1 MEGML
6 QSILE
11 KQQEM
16 QRKLDEMTNLAIRLK
31 QKIILEQSNP
41 EEVPVIS
48 IPIPKKSSSEE
59 GEGLSPAAAAAAT
72 NDSNNNAAATVSSN
86 SSSSTMHPKTPERAT
101 HSQLQPGISPIGGSA
116 GQSTV
121 ASLDSTHVELG
132 TTPRTPMQ
140 RPMYYTDD
148 HQAEYLHSPAHSCP
162 IPSNTRTTSVH
173 LDQPFLDDAP
183 SSAGILRYRV
193 NSDDDTSGLGWAG
206 VLGCGT
212 SLFGERLLE
221 PSEPGAANSIF
232 NTTANS
238 LSQNAL
244 MQQSNVQRRAAA
256 LAAVGV
262 AAGGVSSTPAGTYR
276 IGLLES
282 SGSADWPLRR
292 GGSFDGGVNFR
303 TGLSHHSG
311 LGKTKRD
318 FSCDQQLSVYQNG
331 EAARLRQNP
340 RQRSMMSQMS
350 QHRGAAP
357 VRLGPRADPL
367 LQRRSGAPDTLVG
380 CQTIR

>member
-16 QRKLDEMTNLAIRLK
+16 QRKLDEMANLAIGLK
-31 QKIILEQSNP
+31 QKIVLEQSNP
-41 EEVPVIS
+41 EEFPVIS
-48 IPIPKKSSSEE
+48 IPIPCEE
-59 GEGLSPAAAAAAT
+59 GEGLSPAAAAAAAAAT
-72 NDSNNNAAATVSSN
+72 NDSSNNAAATVSTN
-86 SSSSTMHPKTPERAT
+86 SSSSSMHPKTPERAT
-101 HSQLQPGISPIGGSA
+101 HSQLQPGVSPIGGSA

-121 ASLDSTHVELG
+121 VSVDSTHVELG

-140 RPMYYTDD
+140 RPMYYTDGQ
-148 HQAEYLHSPAHSCP
+148 QAEYLHSPAHSCP

-173 LDQPFLDDAP
+173 LDQPFLDDVP
-183 SSAGILRYRV
+183 RSTGILRYRV
-193 NSDDDTSGLGWAG
+193 NNDDDTSGLGWAG

-212 SLFGERLLE
+212 SFFGERLLE
-221 PSEPGAANSIF
+221 SSESGAANSIF

-238 LSQNAL
+238 FSQNAL
-244 MQQSNVQRRAAA
+244 MQQTNVQRRASA
-256 LAAVGV
+256 LAAV
-262 AAGGVSSTPAGTYR
+262 AAGGVSSTSAGSYR

-282 SGSADWPLRR
+282 SGSAYPPLRR
-292 GGSFDGGVNFR
+292 GGSFDGNVNFR
-303 TGLSHHSG
+303 MGYSHHNG

-331 EAARLRQNP
+331 EAARLLQNP

-357 VRLGPRADPL
+357 LRLGPRADLL
-367 LQRRSGAPDTLVG
+367 LQRRGGSADTLVG